1 MAWAACLAAVWAGC
15 LAGLAACLVVALA
28 EWVAC
33 QVVALVVLS
42 QVGLRALVVWPGQ
55 AALALGFQGLAS
67 DWVYLAWFVAKICGK
82 NHPLR
87 A

>member
-1 MAWAACLAAVWAGC
+1 VVALAVWAG
-15 LAGLAACLVVALA
+15 CLVVALA

-33 QVVALVVLS
+33 QVVVALVVLS
-42 QVGLRALVVWPGQ
+42 QVGLRALVVWPEQ